1 LHSPPYEFPTLAC
14 SLSYGVSEDT
24 LQLFVNYGSIFF
36 LVMSVP
42 VAILMDRPNGFRSAV
57 LLSTLVV
64 LLGCILRLLARDS
77 TFTSVILLHFSYA
90 LNALAGPIAVSAP
103 SLLANAWFPA
113 NERGLA
119 TGIAVASNTFGLV
132 CSYFCGPLFV
142 AAGTMGNLMTYMYV
156 CLALSAANG
165 LGILLHFPSSP
176 ALPPSRSAGLY
187 AMANQ
192 T

>member
-1 LHSPPYEFPTLAC
+1 
-14 SLSYGVSEDT
+14 
-24 LQLFVNYGSIFF
+24 
-36 LVMSVP
+36 MSVP

-176 ALPPSRSAGLY
+176 ALPPAAVLDCTPWQIKRKKTLSSTGFHW
-187 AMANQ
+187 Q
-192 T
+192 TIQSFELQSKIVIWVL